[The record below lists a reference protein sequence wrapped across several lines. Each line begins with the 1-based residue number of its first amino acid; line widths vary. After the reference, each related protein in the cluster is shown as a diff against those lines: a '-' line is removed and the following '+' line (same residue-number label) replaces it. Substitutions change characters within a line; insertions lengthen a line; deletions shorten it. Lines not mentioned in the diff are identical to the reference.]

1 MVTVKIGIDIQCLTR
16 PYPTGVGYYT
26 RGLLE
31 GLSGL
36 DGAEQITPFYFSFG
50 RQVELPVPVYKKMA
64 PRDRKIPGRLLS
76 LGWKRLGFPPVGW
89 LIPRMD
95 VYHFP
100 DFIARPVKRKPVVTT
115 VYDLSFKR
123 YPEFTEPKNLKYLE
137 KSLPASLE
145 RSDRIIVISRFTRD
159 ELVSLY
165 PVTSGKVAVIEGG
178 VEDAF
183 RRPLTDDQLLR
194 ARYRFHLPE
203 KYLLTVGT
211 WEPRKNLVRL
221 LEVWAAL
228 RAAGKVGGCKL
239 VLIGAKGWLCG
250 EIEQKFRNLA
260 GQLGAVALGYVDRSG
275 LPAVYRGASAFVY
288 PSLYEGQGFPPL
300 EAMASGVPVAASR
313 SGSLPEMLGEAALY
327 FDPTDQGQMA
337 SALEAVLTRPELAAD
352 LAEKGKRQSSRYTW
366 ERAAKMTLDVYRAA
380 AGGGDALG

>member
-1 MVTVKIGIDIQCLTR
+1 MKIGIDIQCLTR
-16 PYPTGVGYYT
+16 PYPTGIGYYT

-36 DGAEQITPFYFSFG
+36 GGEDRVTPFYFG
-50 RQVELPVPVYKKMA
+50 YRRQVELPAAVYKQTA
-64 PRDRKIPGRLLS
+64 PRDQKIPGRFLS
-76 LGWKRLGFPPVGW
+76 LAWKRLGFPPVEW
-89 LIPRMD
+89 LIPGMD

-100 DFIARPVKRKPVVTT
+100 DFIARPVRRKPVVTT

-123 YPEFTEPKNLKYLE
+123 FPEFTEPGNLKYLDR
-137 KSLPASLE
+137 SLPASLE

-165 PVTSGKVAVIEGG
+165 PSTAGKVAVVEGG

-194 ARYRFHLPE
+194 TRYRFHLPE

-221 LEVWAAL
+221 LEAWASL

-239 VLIGAKGWLCG
+239 VLVGMRGWLCG
-250 EIEQKFRNLA
+250 EIEQKFRNQA
-260 GQLGAVALGYVDRSG
+260 GQLGAMALGYVDRSA
-275 LPAVYRGASAFVY
+275 LPAVYRCASAFVY

-300 EAMASGVPVAASR
+300 EAMAAGVPVAASR

-327 FDPTDQGQMA
+327 FDPTDQAEMA
-337 SALEAVLTRPELAAD
+337 SALEAILTRPELAAD
-352 LAEKGKRQSSRYTW
+352 LAEKGKRQSSRFTW
-366 ERAAKMTLDVYRAA
+366 DKAARLTLDVYRAA